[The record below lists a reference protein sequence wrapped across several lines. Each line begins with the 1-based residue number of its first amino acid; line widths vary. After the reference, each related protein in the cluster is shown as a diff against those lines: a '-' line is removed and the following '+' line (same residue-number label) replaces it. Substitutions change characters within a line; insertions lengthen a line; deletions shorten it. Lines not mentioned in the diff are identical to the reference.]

1 MNPHARHSIS
11 LTYLL
16 AGLWR
21 SRQLIGRMI
30 RSEVIGRYKG
40 SALGLGWSLVHPL
53 LMLSVYTFVFSIAF
67 KARWGTHEG
76 ESKVMFAI
84 ILFIGMIVHGLFS
97 EILNRSATLIPDNV
111 NYVKKVVF
119 PLEILPVVVTG
130 AAVFHTLVS
139 LLAWLFFYL
148 VCVGLP
154 DWHALFLPLIIF
166 PLVLLSLGVSWVL
179 AAVGAS
185 FRDVGQTTSIITA
198 ILLFLSP
205 VFYPIENIPQALHPL
220 IMANPLTFVIEQA
233 RTVLIW
239 AQMPDLAG
247 LLVYW
252 TLALLVFWAGF
263 VCFQK
268 SRTGFAD
275 VL

>member
-11 LTYLL
+11 LPALL
-16 AGLWR
+16 VSLWR

-30 RSEVIGRYKG
+30 RSEVVGRYKG
-40 SALGLGWSLVHPL
+40 SVLGLGWSLVHPL

-67 KARWGTHEG
+67 KARWGLYEG
-76 ESKVMFAI
+76 ESRMMFAI

-97 EILNRSATLIPDNV
+97 EILSRSATSIPDNL

-119 PLEILPVVVTG
+119 PLQVLPVVVAG
-130 AAVFHTLVS
+130 AAVFHALVS
-139 LLAWLFFYL
+139 LLAWLLFYL

-154 DWHALFLPLIIF
+154 DWHAVFFPLVIF
-166 PLVLLSLGVSWVL
+166 PLVLLSLGLGWAL
-179 AAVGAS
+179 AALGAS
-185 FRDVGQTTSIITA
+185 YRDVGQTLSIITTV
-198 ILLFLSP
+198 LLFLSP
-205 VFYPIENIPQALHPL
+205 VFYPIENIPRTLHPL

-233 RTVLIW
+233 RAVLIW
-239 AQMPDLAG
+239 AQMPDFAG

-252 TLALLVFWAGF
+252 ALALLVFWAGF
-263 VCFQK
+263 ACFQK